1 MTLNGYN
8 GGAIESTDGVL
19 NIHLVGENIIT
30 TDALKMLNI
39 TGADTGLNIYG
50 SDAATDKLITRSN
63 IVVDSLNPV
72 LYGISLSISNSATI
86 PFSFRNISYA
96 LDMSQATSTEWL
108 PGMNYPFL
116 FYGISI
122 AQTVH
127 NSSIVGIDMQMDN
140 TVLEMSNDSS
150 DGTFLYGMWANP
162 YYSSI
167 QAVFNSCTFNLSDF
181 SSRGWY
187 TGRDYAISSSAT
199 YNNCIFNMH
208 TSSKSAIGLH
218 VSSDN
223 DFGFG
228 VSKLILNN
236 PSGEIETAGLASI
249 YSRGS
254 VLTLAVNGASMQA
267 WQADTTEITDPKII
281 TIFSDAFYTTLY
293 AKTVGVAGAVYL
305 DTNFNKIAAR
315 IIFTILPYQPPQTG
329 DTSAPALYGILFL
342 FAAAGILL
350 LRVKIARR

>member
-1 MTLNGYN
+1 
-8 GGAIESTDGVL
+8 
-19 NIHLVGENIIT
+19 
-30 TDALKMLNI
+30 MLNI

-140 TVLEMSNDSS
+140 AVLEMSNDSS

-181 SSRGWY
+181 SSRGG
-187 TGRDYAISSSAT
+187 TLAGIMQFRQAQSTTIAFLT
-199 YNNCIFNMH
+199 CIPVPKALSVC
-208 TSSKSAIGLH
+208 T
-218 VSSDN
+218 
-223 DFGFG
+223 
-228 VSKLILNN
+228 
-236 PSGEIETAGLASI
+236 
-249 YSRGS
+249 S
-254 VLTLAVNGASMQA
+254 VLIMILVLAFPS
-267 WQADTTEITDPKII
+267 
-281 TIFSDAFYTTLY
+281 
-293 AKTVGVAGAVYL
+293 
-305 DTNFNKIAAR
+305 
-315 IIFTILPYQPPQTG
+315 
-329 DTSAPALYGILFL
+329 
-342 FAAAGILL
+342 
-350 LRVKIARR
+350 